1 MQILLVAKLFPD
13 AKVLFMLRD
22 PRDVVLS
29 CFRSAFAMSP
39 ATFEFLRVERAA
51 RLYGAVMELCES
63 YRDVLGLAWHDLHH
77 ERLVDDFDGELE
89 RLCRFVGI
97 DRRPEMRDF
106 AERARRRD
114 IQTRSAPQVRRDL
127 NREGIGQWR
136 HYSDQLKPVL
146 PVLRAWVRKFGYDP
160 G

>member
-1 MQILLVAKLFPD
+1 
-13 AKVLFMLRD
+13 
-22 PRDVVLS
+22 
-29 CFRSAFAMSP
+29 
-39 ATFEFLRVERAA
+39 
-51 RLYGAVMELCES
+51 
-63 YRDVLGLAWHDLHH
+63 
-77 ERLVDDFDGELE
+77 
-89 RLCRFVGI
+89 
-97 DRRPEMRDF
+97 MRDF
-106 AERARRRD
+106 PERARTRD